1 MRTSAS
7 PVTVLSAGDR
17 RSRPERGKLLK
28 VSNRLSTCHKTK
40 QVRLLKSRVRVL
52 LSTDNSYPL
61 PYIFSGLFSCCKCHL
76 GSHKAT
82 KKKLLRGAGREEN
95 KRCRES
101 HKKRE
106 VRWVGGSTRRR
117 APPLPKGYRWRGRR
131 TRGEIN
137 SARPYLAAA
146 PCWVSAEH
154 AVLGKSPFLPLFV
167 TPRPFRHRNPRL
179 AWFPSG
185 YPAQLF
191 AFCFPRRA
199 QRGARSAPRDARSR
213 TGSAAQNG

>member
-17 RSRPERGKLLK
+17 RSRPERGKQLK

-40 QVRLLKSRVRVL
+40 QVRLLKSRVRIL

-82 KKKLLRGAGREEN
+82 KKLLRGAGREKN

-101 HKKRE
+101 HKREKSVGSE
-106 VRWVGGSTRRR
+106 VRRAGGLTPSPKDTGGEVGGLAEKLIQLGRTSQQRHVGFQRSTPSSEK
-117 APPLPKGYRWRGRR
+117 APF
-131 TRGEIN
+131 
-137 SARPYLAAA
+137 S
-146 PCWVSAEH
+146 
-154 AVLGKSPFLPLFV
+154 
-167 TPRPFRHRNPRL
+167 
-179 AWFPSG
+179 
-185 YPAQLF
+185 
-191 AFCFPRRA
+191 
-199 QRGARSAPRDARSR
+199 RS
-213 TGSAAQNG
+213 

>member
-17 RSRPERGKLLK
+17 RSRPKRGKQLK

-40 QVRLLKSRVRVL
+40 QVRLLKSRVRIL

-82 KKKLLRGAGREEN
+82 KKSSCAEPGERKTNDVENPTKEKSPLGRRFDAPAG
-95 KRCRES
+95 S
-101 HKKRE
+101 
-106 VRWVGGSTRRR
+106 
-117 APPLPKGYRWRGRR
+117 PLPKGYRWRGRR

-185 YPAQLF
+185 YPAELF